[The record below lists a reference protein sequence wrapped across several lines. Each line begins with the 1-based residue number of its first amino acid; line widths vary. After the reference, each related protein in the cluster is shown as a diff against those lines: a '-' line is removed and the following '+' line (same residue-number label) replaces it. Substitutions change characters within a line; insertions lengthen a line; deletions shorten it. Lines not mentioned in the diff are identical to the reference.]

1 MRQNLLIFSPRM
13 AHPEE
18 IYAALNK
25 YNISASIV
33 FDAQEAVAILITDS
47 PDFFWLDVDIEAAQM
62 FLIEIS
68 SKTLCPPPYIILTS
82 SFGNSKLRAVLQSSV
97 RRAAD
102 KGVAIQCFFQF

>member
-47 PDFFWLDVDIEAAQM
+47 PDFF
-62 FLIEIS
+62 
-68 SKTLCPPPYIILTS
+68 
-82 SFGNSKLRAVLQSSV
+82 
-97 RRAAD
+97 
-102 KGVAIQCFFQF
+102 